1 MIKFYYLSNS
11 DLKYRKFGGV
21 RLLAAIALPIILSSV
36 MTIFMVHR
44 GFDPL
49 GFKNL
54 RMSGI
59 TRENSA
65 LKTKL
70 ASLNMKLD
78 GLQNY
83 MENFEIGDSLM
94 RISEN
99 MPPISS
105 DVRRASIGGVEM
117 NSDYGVSPT
126 SNKLISA
133 AAQTLD
139 ALSREAKLQ
148 EESDSDILKKHKTN
162 QMLFAHIPAID
173 PIRAGI
179 VTDGF
184 GMRYHPILH
193 VRLMHEGIDIEAPRG
208 TAVHATGD
216 GVVSYVGRR
225 GGYGNVV
232 EIDHGF
238 GYVTLYGHLEK
249 SLVRE
254 GEKVK
259 RGDVIA
265 LSGSSGLSTG
275 PHLHYGITKNGI
287 FVDPSEYYF
296 QGSQYDAPTLYGILP
311 PK

>member
-1 MIKFYYLSNS
+1 MIKLYYLSNS
-11 DLKYRKFGGV
+11 DLKYRRFGGL
-21 RLLAAIALPIILSSV
+21 RLLSAIAFPIILSSV
-36 MTIFMVHR
+36 MTIFIAKL

-49 GFKNL
+49 GLESL
-54 RMSGI
+54 RTSGV

-70 ASLNMKLD
+70 ASLNVKLD

-83 MENFEIGDSLM
+83 MENFETGDSLI

-105 DVRRASIGGVEM
+105 DVRKASIGGVEM
-117 NSDYGVSPT
+117 SSDYGVSPT
-126 SNKLISA
+126 SNRLISA
-133 AAQTLD
+133 ATQTLD

-148 EESDSDILKKHKTN
+148 EESYSDILNKHKTN

-173 PIRAGI
+173 PIRDGV

-184 GMRYHPILH
+184 GMRFHPILH
-193 VRLMHEGIDIEAPRG
+193 MRLMHEGIDIETPRG
-208 TAVHATGD
+208 TPVHSTGD
-216 GVVSYVGRR
+216 GVVSYAGRR

-249 SLVRE
+249 SLVKE

-259 RGDVIA
+259 RGDIIA

-296 QGSQYDAPTLYGILP
+296 QGSQYDAPKLYGLLP
-311 PK
+311 HK